1 MSLLQFWSLVAATG
15 GAAVSDQLPSEE
27 DVPEPGKTFEAEE
40 FVPVIL
46 IDGKNVP
53 VATSRSHES
62 PRAFESGPAKQHPAC
77 YTNPAHTIPVFFPNP
92 GHGTQTPPSQR
103 PEEYETTFSN
113 GPGGYPTAPSYG
125 PGGYPTTPSYGPGG
139 YPTVPSYGPGGY
151 PIVPSYGPGGYQM
164 AYMTHYPR
172 SFSQPPLYNVLMR
185 YPPHSSPYF
194 HNRPLERMA

>member
-139 YPTVPSYGPGGY
+139 YPTVPSYGGHHTALGHSHSYMVPYYHNVPIIY
-151 PIVPSYGPGGYQM
+151 PANRLVPSYRFV
-164 AYMTHYPR
+164 H
-172 SFSQPPLYNVLMR
+172 
-185 YPPHSSPYF
+185 
-194 HNRPLERMA
+194 